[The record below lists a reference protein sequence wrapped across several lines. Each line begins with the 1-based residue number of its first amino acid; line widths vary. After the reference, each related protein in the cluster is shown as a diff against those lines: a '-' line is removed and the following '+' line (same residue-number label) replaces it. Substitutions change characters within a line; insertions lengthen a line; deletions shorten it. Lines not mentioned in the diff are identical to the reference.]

1 MLIVKQDKTRK
12 EEEGQIFVELTIYR
26 DVRNIADCNRLGYWC
41 DKAHLSHFIME
52 CAKCFTQDELKNIL
66 KMNGNN
72 IYIEK
77 NNLLDAYKNGN
88 ADNKKM
94 LENLFGKEMFR
105 PKNIMERIKTFD
117 DAFKELG
124 ENHPLV
130 KEYHKRHLFLEDDS
144 DISSDLVAYLKLRI
158 ITAALNEGW
167 TPQFTKDEYRY
178 YPWFWLYTKEEI
190 EARAEIHIENYTTVL
205 TIEARTMADM
215 LRRQIL
221 PAVSAVTA
229 ELCERGW
236 KKEQMGVSHK
246 ADDAVAREMG
256 QLTDKLYAA
265 TEKMERDLSKIP
277 ADAKKAMAYSH
288 DHLIPDMEKARELA
302 DRLEEL
308 TPAERW
314 PFPVYSD
321 LLFSV

>member
-77 NNLLDAYKNGN
+77 NNLLDAYKKGN

-124 ENHPLV
+124 EHHPLV

-167 TPQFTKDEYRY
+167 TPQFTEDGYRY
-178 YPWFWLYTKEEI
+178 FPWFWLYTKEEI
-190 EARAEIHIENYTTVL
+190 AKMDKEERKKVVL
-205 TIEARTMADM
+205 FGGAAAYGSSAGFACADSSFAGPRIR
-215 LRRQIL
+215 LR
-221 PAVSAVTA
+221 
-229 ELCERGW
+229 
-236 KKEQMGVSHK
+236 
-246 ADDAVAREMG
+246 
-256 QLTDKLYAA
+256 
-265 TEKMERDLSKIP
+265 LSG
-277 ADAKKAMAYSH
+277 
-288 DHLIPDMEKARELA
+288 LA
-302 DRLEEL
+302 FASNR
-308 TPAERW
+308 PRW
-314 PFPVYSD
+314 RNTQVNNSLKST
-321 LLFSV
+321 LLSWGNR

>member
-77 NNLLDAYKNGN
+77 NNLLDAYKKGN

-105 PKNIMERIKTFD
+105 PKNIMERVKTFE
-117 DAFKELG
+117 DALRELDG
-124 ENHPLV
+124 KNENHPLV
-130 KEYHKRHLFLEDDS
+130 TEFEALQGYFCENGDMSKDV
-144 DISSDLVAYLKLRI
+144 IAYLKLRI

-190 EARAEIHIENYTTVL
+190 AKMNKEERKKVVLFGGTATNGSNAGFASAYSYNAPSYTAASIGSRLCFKSSALAKYAGEQFAEIYFAFV
-205 TIEARTMADM
+205 
-215 LRRQIL
+215 
-221 PAVSAVTA
+221 
-229 ELCERGW
+229 G
-236 KKEQMGVSHK
+236 K
-246 ADDAVAREMG
+246 
-256 QLTDKLYAA
+256 
-265 TEKMERDLSKIP
+265 
-277 ADAKKAMAYSH
+277 
-288 DHLIPDMEKARELA
+288 
-302 DRLEEL
+302 
-308 TPAERW
+308 
-314 PFPVYSD
+314 
-321 LLFSV
+321 

>member
-1 MLIVKQDKTRK
+1 MLIVKQNKTRK
-12 EEEGQIFVELTIYR
+12 EEEGQIFVELTSYR
-26 DVRNIADCNRLGYWC
+26 DITNIEDCNRLGYWC
-41 DKAHLSHFIME
+41 DKAHLSYFIME

-66 KMNGNN
+66 KMNENN

-167 TPQFTKDEYRY
+167 TPQLTEDEYRY

-190 EARAEIHIENYTTVL
+190 ANMDKEERKKVILFDGLADYGAFVGFAGAFLNDAPSSTFATIGSRLCFKSSALAKYAGEQFAEIYFAFV
-205 TIEARTMADM
+205 
-215 LRRQIL
+215 
-221 PAVSAVTA
+221 
-229 ELCERGW
+229 G
-236 KKEQMGVSHK
+236 K
-246 ADDAVAREMG
+246 
-256 QLTDKLYAA
+256 
-265 TEKMERDLSKIP
+265 
-277 ADAKKAMAYSH
+277 
-288 DHLIPDMEKARELA
+288 
-302 DRLEEL
+302 
-308 TPAERW
+308 
-314 PFPVYSD
+314 
-321 LLFSV
+321 

>member
-105 PKNIMERIKTFD
+105 PKNIKDPIR
-117 DAFKELG
+117 G
-124 ENHPLV
+124 
-130 KEYHKRHLFLEDDS
+130 
-144 DISSDLVAYLKLRI
+144 SSA
-158 ITAALNEGW
+158 
-167 TPQFTKDEYRY
+167 
-178 YPWFWLYTKEEI
+178 
-190 EARAEIHIENYTTVL
+190 
-205 TIEARTMADM
+205 
-215 LRRQIL
+215 
-221 PAVSAVTA
+221 S
-229 ELCERGW
+229 
-236 KKEQMGVSHK
+236 
-246 ADDAVAREMG
+246 
-256 QLTDKLYAA
+256 
-265 TEKMERDLSKIP
+265 
-277 ADAKKAMAYSH
+277 ADAGNRRSRR
-288 DHLIPDMEKARELA
+288 PDA
-302 DRLEEL
+302 
-308 TPAERW
+308 
-314 PFPVYSD
+314 S
-321 LLFSV
+321 

>member
-1 MLIVKQDKTRK
+1 MLIVKQDKTHK

-26 DVRNIADCNRLGYWC
+26 DITNIEDCNRLGYWF

-72 IYIEK
+72 IYIER

-94 LENLFGKEMFR
+94 LENLFGKDMFR

-117 DAFKELG
+117 DAFKELS

-167 TPQFTKDEYRY
+167 MPQFTKDEYRY

-190 EARAEIHIENYTTVL
+190 AKMNKEERKKCVRFGGSATNGANAGLAFAIANDAPAHTHAGFGSRLCFKSSALAKYAGEQFAEIYF
-205 TIEARTMADM
+205 AF
-215 LRRQIL
+215 
-221 PAVSAVTA
+221 
-229 ELCERGW
+229 
-236 KKEQMGVSHK
+236 MGK
-246 ADDAVAREMG
+246 
-256 QLTDKLYAA
+256 
-265 TEKMERDLSKIP
+265 
-277 ADAKKAMAYSH
+277 
-288 DHLIPDMEKARELA
+288 
-302 DRLEEL
+302 
-308 TPAERW
+308 
-314 PFPVYSD
+314 
-321 LLFSV
+321 